1 MQVTIFDTEVTIDES
16 LVEESPTEI
25 ERQVREYE
33 AGERTEF
40 DLTIAYPDSYTG
52 RVMQAMTEI
61 PYGEV
66 QTYGEVAAR
75 IDSGARAVG
84 SACARN
90 PVPLVVP
97 CHRIVRHDGVG
108 NFAYPGLK
116 EQLLGLENA
125 PIVS

>member
-1 MQVTIFDTEVTIDES
+1 MHVTIFDTEVTIDES
-16 LVEESPTEI
+16 LVDESTAEI

-33 AGERTEF
+33 AGERTDF
-40 DLTIAYPDSYTG
+40 DLTVAYPDDYTG
-52 RVMQAMTEI
+52 RVMRAMSEI

-66 QTYGEVAAR
+66 RTYGDVASS

-84 SACARN
+84 GACARN

-97 CHRIVRHDGVG
+97 CHRIVRTDGIG

-116 EQLLGLENA
+116 EQLLGLEGA
-125 PIVS
+125 DV

>member
-1 MQVTIFDTEVTIDES
+1 MDVTIFDTEVTIDES
-16 LVEESPTEI
+16 LVEESPDEI
-25 ERQVREYE
+25 RTQVREYE
-33 AGERTEF
+33 VGERTRF
-40 DLTIAYPDSYTG
+40 DLTVRYPDSYTG

-66 QTYGEVAAR
+66 KTYGEVADG
-75 IDSGARAVG
+75 IGSGARAVG

-97 CHRIVRHDGVG
+97 CHRIVRYDGIG

-116 EQLLGLENA
+116 EQLLALEGA
-125 PIVS
+125 AI

>member
-1 MQVTIFDTEVTIDES
+1 MDVTIFDTEVTIDDS
-16 LVEESPTEI
+16 LVEESPAEI
-25 ERQVREYE
+25 RTQVREYE
-33 AGERTEF
+33 AGERTHF
-40 DLTIAYPDSYTG
+40 DLTIHYPDSYTG

-66 QTYGEVAAR
+66 KTYGEVAAG

-97 CHRIVRHDGVG
+97 CHRIVRHDGIG

-116 EQLLGLENA
+116 EQLLALEGA
-125 PIVS
+125 AV